1 MSRRI
6 IIFVLAA
13 GAAAFGAIAISQAAS
28 TSGSRPTNDT
38 ATRKARVGTGVLYRR
53 FSILRSAQASA
64 SSADTLP
71 AATAEHL
78 TEPGTMVS
86 EYKIEPDNAR
96 SLDVNG
102 THAWVIPGTNGICL
116 AIPAPDGSAIAI
128 SCGPLASTS
137 KGGIL
142 TVHRP
147 SSGPIVYGLVPNGD
161 SVSVTNQDGSHSN
174 VPVTSNFFMY
184 SRPSA
189 QSVAIHGS
197 GGSVVEAV
205 TLAKP

>member
-6 IIFVLAA
+6 IILVLAA
-13 GAAAFGAIAISQAAS
+13 GATVFGAMAISQAAS
-28 TSGSRPTNDT
+28 TSGGRAPNLTVG
-38 ATRKARVGTGVLYRR
+38 RKAHVGTGVLYRR

-64 SSADTLP
+64 SSADRLP

-102 THAWVIPGTNGICL
+102 TRAWVVPGANGICL
-116 AIPAPDGSAIAI
+116 ATPTPDGSAIAI
-128 SCGPLASTS
+128 GCGSLTDASD
-137 KGGIL
+137 GIL
-142 TVHRP
+142 QVHRP
-147 SSGPIVYGLVPNGD
+147 SSGPVVYGLVPNGD

-174 VPVTSNFFMY
+174 VPVVSNFITY
-184 SRPSA
+184 SGPSA
-189 QSVAIHGS
+189 QSVAIHGP

-205 TLAKP
+205 TIAKP